1 MPPNFRQQTEC
12 PEETLHRA
20 SPQYW
25 SNVPAVHSLMRP
37 LWKGSISFGL
47 VNIPV
52 GLYPAVSRSATIDL
66 DLLRDSDHSR
76 IQYKKVAAEDGQE
89 VPKEHIVKGY
99 EYERGQYVVL
109 TPADFERVQIK
120 SSQTVDIREFVNAAD
135 VEPRFY
141 DTPYFL
147 APEKGGAKAYVLLR
161 TALEKSG
168 LAGIAKVVIRPP
180 REHLALVRPL
190 NNVIM
195 MQTLHFKDELREPG
209 EIEIPQAQVGEKELD
224 MALSLVKTMSD
235 EWDPAEFRDEYREH
249 LVKVIEE
256 KIATGARE
264 LPASKGRKPAPAG
277 KVIDLVSLLQE
288 SIGQTEKKRKPR
300 PAPARHHAHKKA
312 A

>member
-1 MPPNFRQQTEC
+1 
-12 PEETLHRA
+12 
-20 SPQYW
+20 
-25 SNVPAVHSLMRP
+25 MRP

-52 GLYPAVSRSATIDL
+52 GLYPASARSATIDL

-76 IQYKKVAAEDGQE
+76 IQYKKVAAEDGKE

-99 EYERGQYVVL
+99 EYERGKYVVL
-109 TPADFERVQIK
+109 KPEDFQRVQIK
-120 SSQTVDIREFVNAAD
+120 SNQTVDIREFVNAED

-141 DTPYFL
+141 ETPYFL

-168 LAGIAKVVIRPP
+168 LAGVAKVVIRPP

-190 NNVIM
+190 SNVIM
-195 MQTLHFKDELREPG
+195 MQTLHFKDELREPA
-209 EIEIPQAQVGEKELD
+209 ELDIPEAQVGEKELD

-235 EWDPAEFRDEYREH
+235 KWNPAKYHDEYHEH
-249 LVKVIEE
+249 LVKIIEE
-256 KIATGARE
+256 KIAAGGRE
-264 LPASKGRKPAPAG
+264 LPVPKGHKQPAAG

-288 SIGQTEKKRKPR
+288 SIGHTEKKRKTKA
-300 PAPARHHAHKKA
+300 APARRHAHRKA